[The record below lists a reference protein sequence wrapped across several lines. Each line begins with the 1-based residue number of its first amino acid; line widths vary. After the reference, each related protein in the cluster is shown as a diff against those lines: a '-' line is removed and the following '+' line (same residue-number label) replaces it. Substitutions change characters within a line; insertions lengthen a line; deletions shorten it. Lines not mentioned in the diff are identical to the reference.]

1 MSKYERTA
9 KFTSSQRRLRYAVR
23 KIAWVLAAA
32 AVFATLVLAD
42 RLGLFGRADATAYV
56 GQNFRVVRV
65 IDGDT
70 IEIAGPGDHEAVT
83 RVRLW
88 GVDTP
93 ETVKPDT
100 PPQHFG
106 HEASDFTAS
115 IVLGKQVTLQLEAHR
130 TRDKYG
136 RLLAYV
142 IGPDGEMLNR
152 TLVEQGYAYADPRYE
167 HRWAEQFR
175 QLQEQAKRARRGLWK
190 DVRNR
195 DLPYYYRN
203 LLTLPARNAHEQ
215 HVDASADRRLGLVR
229 RL

>member
-1 MSKYERTA
+1 MSGRKRVAKLTA
-9 KFTSSQRRLRYAVR
+9 GQRRLRYAGR
-23 KIAWVLAAA
+23 KVAWAVGAAAIVLA
-32 AVFATLVLAD
+32 LVASD
-42 RLGLFGRADATAYV
+42 RLGLFGRPDATTYA
-56 GQNFRVVRV
+56 GKSFRVVRV

-70 IEIAGPGDHEAVT
+70 IDVAGPGGHGTNT

-106 HEASDFTAS
+106 HEASAFTETL
-115 IVLGKQVTLQLEAHR
+115 VLGKQVTLQLEPHR

-152 TLVEQGYAYADPRYE
+152 VLVEQGFAYADPRYE
-167 HRWAEQFR
+167 HRHAEGFR
-175 QLQEQAKRARRGLWK
+175 HLQRQARRSGRGLWK
-190 DVRNR
+190 DVRNS
-195 DLPYYYRN
+195 DLPYYYR
-203 LLTLPARNAHEQ
+203 
-215 HVDASADRRLGLVR
+215 DRLGLP
-229 RL
+229 